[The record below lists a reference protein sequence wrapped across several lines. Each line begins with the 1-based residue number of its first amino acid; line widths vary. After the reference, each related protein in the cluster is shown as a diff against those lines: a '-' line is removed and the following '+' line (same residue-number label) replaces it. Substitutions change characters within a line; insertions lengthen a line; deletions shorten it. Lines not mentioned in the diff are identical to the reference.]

1 VSSIWKAS
9 VKTLIKLLSFEEV
22 VEALVT
28 GDNKQTDTTLDCNK
42 FVEIVLDSKIDPID
56 HSEEEQKLLL
66 K

>member
-1 VSSIWKAS
+1 M
-9 VKTLIKLLSFEEV
+9 KTLIKLLSFEEV

-42 FVEIVLDSKIDPID
+42 LVEIVLDSKIDPID